1 MFNSLRPSS
10 RPARRLLSLALA
22 GTAIAGSVAM
32 GGSPASAQSGQDH
45 DPVLFV
51 HGFTRSS
58 ADFAAYKEKFIQTG
72 WSADRLFT
80 IDYTLFTPNEAVGVQ
95 IAAKVAEIRATT
107 GAAKVDIVAHSM
119 GAYGSRYF
127 LKNLGGAAVVD
138 TFVSVSG
145 PNHGTSTATVAS
157 CVLPFNGFFIPLVS
171 CQQMVPGSAFLTDLN
186 SGDETPGDVNYVTLR
201 TPGDDLVVPSS
212 STELDGAKNHVSD
225 QIVSHMEY
233 AVTDE
238 AINLSRNAV
247 R

>member
-1 MFNSLRPSS
+1 MFHPFNTPR
-10 RPARRLLSLALA
+10 ARKRLGALAVA
-22 GTAIAGSVAM
+22 GTAIAGSVALAA
-32 GGSPASAQSGQDH
+32 SPASAQSGQDH

-58 ADFAAYKEKFIQTG
+58 ADFDAYKAKFIQTG
-72 WSADRLFT
+72 WSADRLYT
-80 IDYTLFTPNEAVGVQ
+80 IDYGLFTPNEAVGLQ
-95 IAAKVAEIRATT
+95 IAAKVQEIRATT

-145 PNHGTSTATVAS
+145 PNHGTSTATIAS
-157 CVLPFNGFFIPLVS
+157 CVFPFNGFAIPIVS

-186 SGDETPGDVNYVTLR
+186 SGDETPGDVKYVTLR

-212 STELDGAKNHVSD
+212 STELDGATNFVSD
-225 QIVSHMEY
+225 KVVTHMEY
-233 AVTDE
+233 AVTNE
-238 AINLSRNAV
+238 AINLSRDAV